1 MRAYRPIN
9 RSKSQRQ
16 LHDIGKLL
24 GARQARGQAEYGIY
38 IPLGDVDAFAVEC
51 CCAPP
56 PLHRKIFQTSRLM
69 RREHPWSD
77 HRFDRIGEEEG
88 VALDVAIGKHDGDA
102 GRVEHTGAAIGV
114 VHFDLGL
121 AANISVDSE
130 GIGDRT
136 RPAEEAIDGKG
147 GAS

>member
-38 IPLGDVDAFAVEC
+38 IPLGDVDDFAVEC

-56 PLHRKIFQTSRLM
+56 RCIERSFK
-69 RREHPWSD
+69 RRD
-77 HRFDRIGEEEG
+77 
-88 VALDVAIGKHDGDA
+88 
-102 GRVEHTGAAIGV
+102 
-114 VHFDLGL
+114 
-121 AANISVDSE
+121 
-130 GIGDRT
+130 
-136 RPAEEAIDGKG
+136 
-147 GAS
+147 